1 MTVEYWIEYYDIDRR
16 NRYFTSYYTSEKEAE
31 QKVKSLE
38 TQGYIDVEL
47 HEFRY

>member
-1 MTVEYWIEYYDIDRR
+1 MIVEYWIEYYDNNRR
-16 NRYFTSYYTSEKEAE
+16 NRFFTPYYTNEYEAE

-38 TQGYIDVEL
+38 SQGYIDVEL